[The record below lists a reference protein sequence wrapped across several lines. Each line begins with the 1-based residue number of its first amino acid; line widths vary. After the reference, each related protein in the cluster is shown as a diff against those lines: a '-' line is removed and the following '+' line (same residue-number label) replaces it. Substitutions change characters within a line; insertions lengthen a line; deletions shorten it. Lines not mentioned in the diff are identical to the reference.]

1 VDGDLLRHP
10 WIVRRKLDVFEY
22 ARMGEAGILH
32 PEDRVELIEGELIA
46 MAPIGERHAGTSI
59 DLTMVL
65 ARAVGD
71 RALVSV
77 GNPVRLDRFN
87 EPQPDF
93 ALLRPRAGGYRGH
106 KPTPEDVL
114 LLIELSDSTL
124 RLDRTVKLPL
134 YGAHG
139 IFEFWIVNF
148 ADRVVEMCRGPTAA
162 GYAEVTRHG
171 ADATIAPLALPDIA
185 LLVADIVG

>member
-1 VDGDLLRHP
+1 VDGDLLRQP

-22 ARMGEAGILH
+22 GRMGEAGILH

-46 MAPIGERHAGTSI
+46 MAPIGERHAGISI

-71 RALVSV
+71 RSLVSV

-93 ALLRPRAGGYRGH
+93 ALLRPRPSGYRGH

-124 RLDRTVKLPL
+124 RFDRTVKLPL
-134 YGAHG
+134 YAAHG
-139 IFEFWIVNF
+139 IAEFWIVNL
-148 ADRVVEMCRGPTAA
+148 ADRLVEVCRSPGPE
-162 GYAEVTRHG
+162 GYADVKPHPAE
-171 ADATIAPLALPDIA
+171 AMIAPLALPDIA
-185 LLVADIVG
+185 LLVAEIVG